1 MRRRRAVQRNCHIGP
16 CDRRHLAVS
25 RQPTRDNAVRKCQ
38 MPPLRK
44 RVWQFQCI
52 PGSFSASPAR
62 SVHPRLAG
70 DVLPVRAEGLRHAK
84 DTSLL
89 VTSGCCDRTSLAWAR
104 GLWPP

>member
-1 MRRRRAVQRNCHIGP
+1 MKRRPAVQRNCHIGP

-38 MPPLRK
+38 MLPLRK
-44 RVWQFQCI
+44 RVWQFQCT
-52 PGSFSASPAR
+52 PGSFSAS
-62 SVHPRLAG
+62 RLAG
-70 DVLPVRAEGLRHAK
+70 DVLPIRAEGLRHAK